1 MFRYGHI
8 LIIYYMKLVILA
20 GGYGTRMGIESKKM
34 PKPMIK
40 IGGIPIICHIMNRYS
55 LFGIN
60 DFIICGGHKFSVIK
74 KFFKEISQSRTIG
87 KKIHESFNVRVINT
101 GEETMTGG
109 RLKRIEK
116 YLDNETFC
124 FTYGDTLNDLNIE
137 KIVKFHKRQK
147 TIATVTVCKPN
158 EKFGIMDLNNSKVI
172 KFQEKPKSIHWVN
185 GGYFV
190 LEPEV
195 LDYIKND
202 STVWEHEPMKKLV
215 KKKELSAYRHTGFYQ
230 PMDTINEKNYLEK
243 LWNEKKAPWKV

>member
-1 MFRYGHI
+1 
-8 LIIYYMKLVILA
+8 MKVVILA
-20 GGYGTRMGIESKKM
+20 GGYGTRMGEETRKI
-34 PKPMIK
+34 PKPMVQ
-40 IGGIPIICHIMNRYS
+40 IGGIPIICHIMKRYS

-74 KFFKEISQSRTIG
+74 KFFKENSQFKNIE
-87 KKIHESFNVRVINT
+87 KKIFESFNIRIINT
-101 GEETMTGG
+101 GEKTMTGG

-124 FTYGDTLNDLNIE
+124 FTYGDTLNNLDIG
-137 KIVKFHKRQK
+137 KIIKFHKKQK
-147 TIATVTVCKPN
+147 TLATVTACRPN
-158 EKFGIMDLNNSKVI
+158 EKFGIMDLNNSKVT
-172 KFQEKPKSIHWVN
+172 KFQEKPKSIRWVN

-190 LEPEV
+190 LEPQV

-215 KKKELSAYRHTGFYQ
+215 KKKELSAFRHTGFYQ

-243 LWNEKKAPWKV
+243 LWNEKRAPWKV